1 MTNFIYK
8 GDLPDDVVL
17 GNKIA
22 IDTETMGL
30 NLKRD
35 KLCLIQF
42 SSGDGNAHLV
52 QINENYKH
60 SPNICKI
67 LKDKKVL
74 KIFHYAR
81 FDVAVLLNKFEI
93 LTEPIYCT
101 KIASKLV
108 RTFTERHGL
117 KNLVSDLLSIDISKS
132 QQSSDWGRAK
142 LTEEQINYAAT
153 DVLYLHQIKDILD
166 EMLVREKRRSLAEK
180 CFEFVPFRAKLD
192 LNGWENND
200 IFSHH

>member
-153 DVLYLHQIKDILD
+153 DVLYLHQIKDVLD

>member
-52 QINENYKH
+52 QIDENYKH

-153 DVLYLHQIKDILD
+153 DVLYLHQIKDVLD

>member
-1 MTNFIYK
+1 MTNFLYK
-8 GDLPDDVVL
+8 GDLPDDIDL

-30 NLKRD
+30 NLNRD

-52 QINENYKH
+52 QINESFKN
-60 SPNICKI
+60 SPNVCRI
-67 LKDKKVL
+67 LKDKKIL

-117 KNLVSDLLSIDISKS
+117 KNLVSELLSIDISKS
-132 QQSSDWGRAK
+132 QQSSDWGRTK

-166 EMLVREKRRSLAEK
+166 EMLVREERRSLAEK

-192 LNGWENND
+192 LQGWEDND